1 METINEQH
9 LSYRATGD
17 VIVLDGDGSRWVR
30 EGEAT
35 CPSWAEGI
43 HVPVDADGNVVPLR
57 TDTLYTHDGNRF
69 CVEGINYLLKKNGWI
84 VYGHHERPTV
94 YESYSLRC
102 LHLAKPDSW
111 ERLLDDL
118 DNVTEGEGIAECLYM
133 HRDGLDIQCSG
144 CRLEDFESDLD
155 CSCLSYADIA
165 ARIRK
170 LRGDAE

>member
-1 METINEQH
+1 MDTSNDT
-9 LSYRATGD
+9 R
-17 VIVLDGDGSRWVR
+17 R
-30 EGEAT
+30 EVAHRLAQ
-35 CPSWAEGI
+35 PSWAKD
-43 HVPVDADGNVVPLR
+43 VPAPVDADGETVPLR
-57 TDTLYTHDGNRF
+57 TDTLYTHDGDRF
-69 CVEGINYLLKKNGWI
+69 CVEGIRYSRDKNYWI
-84 VYGHHERPTV
+84 VFGHHENPTI
-94 YESYSLRC
+94 YIAYNLRC
-102 LHLAKPDSW
+102 LHLTKPDSW

-133 HRDGLDIQCSG
+133 RRDGLDIQCSG